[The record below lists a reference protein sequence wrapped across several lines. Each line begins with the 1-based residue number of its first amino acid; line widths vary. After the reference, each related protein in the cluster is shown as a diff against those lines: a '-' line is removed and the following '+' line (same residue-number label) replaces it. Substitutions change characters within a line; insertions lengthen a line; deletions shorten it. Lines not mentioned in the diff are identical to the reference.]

1 MRVCGAGLIRHA
13 RPDRPCARHVS
24 VTESCTS
31 LVCCPPSDNGTWSY
45 RGQHRSPVLV
55 GPAGLSE
62 HG

>member
-1 MRVCGAGLIRHA
+1 MRVGGAGLIRHPC
-13 RPDRPCARHVS
+13 PDRPCARHVS

-45 RGQHRSPVLV
+45 RGQHRSPLLV